1 MLEEVLSR
9 IELIIACEG
18 SRKISQENLEFL
30 FDKYQ
35 LSEEERETVLGSC
48 KEKRIA
54 IFRESTDADKAKVI
68 EEAQQVKGEKKPEKK
83 GFFSRLFGR

>member
-30 FDKYQ
+30 FEKYQ
-35 LSEEERETVLGSC
+35 LSEEDREKALKSC
-48 KEKRIA
+48 EEKRIA

-68 EEAQQVKGEKKPEKK
+68 EEAPQESEEKKPEKK
-83 GFFSRLFGR
+83 GLFARLFGR